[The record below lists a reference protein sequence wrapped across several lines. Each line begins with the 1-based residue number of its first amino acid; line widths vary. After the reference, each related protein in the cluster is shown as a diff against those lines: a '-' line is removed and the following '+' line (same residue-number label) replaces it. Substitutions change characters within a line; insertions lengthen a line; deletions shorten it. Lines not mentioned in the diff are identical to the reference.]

1 MGSPEEIKAK
11 ELIQKF
17 RIHVGSSL
25 DEDGVAVNN
34 YLVAKHVA
42 GRAALICVEEILNA
56 APINPH
62 PNGYYEKSHQMDA
75 ARDYWQQVKSF
86 LTKSK

>member
-42 GRAALICVEEILNA
+42 GWAALICVEEILQDHKNNA
-56 APINPH
+56 YLEDWKPNLIN
-62 PNGYYEKSHQMDA
+62 
-75 ARDYWQQVKSF
+75 YWQEVKQF
-86 LTKSK
+86 LKQ